1 MQDDTVTTLTKS
13 SQYMYLRRPYQR
25 TQMKTKQWKM
35 RTRLHDFRQMQ
46 AYETTKQEGMIQTR
60 NGRNEVG
67 YRRFNVHDIG
77 LPGDDLQVLFDLAS

>member
-46 AYETTKQEGMIQTR
+46 AYETTK
-60 NGRNEVG
+60 
-67 YRRFNVHDIG
+67 
-77 LPGDDLQVLFDLAS
+77 